1 MELKRKKLELS
12 RVSLAREEQEFKIEE
27 RMEEIKRLQAMIEIQ
42 MKKEQE
48 LQSEITDLIQSEVL
62 SV

>member
-27 RMEEIKRLQAMIEIQ
+27 RMEEIKRLQSMIEIQ
-42 MKKEQE
+42 MKKEEE
-48 LQSEITDLIQSEVL
+48 LQAEIAALMQKEVL

>member
-27 RMEEIKRLQAMIEIQ
+27 RLEEIKRLQVMIEIQ
-42 MKKEQE
+42 TKKEQE
-48 LQSEITDLIQSEVL
+48 LQAEIAALVNKGE
-62 SV
+62 

>member
-1 MELKRKKLELS
+1 MELKRKRLELS

-27 RMEEIKRLQAMIEIQ
+27 RMEEIKRLQSMIEIQ

-48 LQSEITDLIQSEVL
+48 LQAEIAALLQREV
-62 SV
+62 

>member
-27 RMEEIKRLQAMIEIQ
+27 RLEEIKRLQAMIEIQ
-42 MKKEQE
+42 KKKEEE
-48 LQSEITDLIQSEVL
+48 LQAEITALVNKGE
-62 SV
+62 

>member
-42 MKKEQE
+42 KKKEEE
-48 LQSEITDLIQSEVL
+48 LQAEIAALIQREVL

>member
-27 RMEEIKRLQAMIEIQ
+27 RMEEIKRLQVMIEIQ

-48 LQSEITDLIQSEVL
+48 LQAEIAKLMEKSE
-62 SV
+62 

>member
-27 RMEEIKRLQAMIEIQ
+27 RMEEIRRLQAMIEIQ

-48 LQSEITDLIQSEVL
+48 LQAEIAKLMEN
-62 SV
+62 